1 MKPLIGISCR
11 LKHKSKGDH
20 FYLQREYSEAVFAA
34 GGIPVMLPLIPD
46 RDYVDEIAQRLDGIL
61 LSGSS
66 SDVNP
71 ALFGAARHPRLG
83 QVHPERDALDR
94 ALIRHAIDSRK
105 PLLGICYGIQA
116 LNVALGGSLVQ
127 HVETGIEHS
136 NAEACHKVLVEADSL
151 LARIGSAGE
160 HVVNTSHHQALDRI
174 GDSLRVTAHAPD
186 GVIEAVETT
195 EAGRFLVGVQWHP
208 ERIWKQSAISKALFE
223 AFIHATQKTGR

>member
-11 LKHKSKGDH
+11 LKTKPKGDH

-46 RDYVDEIAQRLDGIL
+46 PAYVDEIAQRLDGIL

-71 ALFGAARHPRLG
+71 ELFGAERHPRCG
-83 QVHPERDALDR
+83 DVHAERDALDR
-94 ALIRHAIDSRK
+94 ALIRYALESRK
-105 PLLGICYGIQA
+105 PLLGICYGVQA

-127 HVETGIEHS
+127 HLDTRIEHH
-136 NAEACHKVLVEADSL
+136 NPEACHKVLVETDST
-151 LARIGSAGE
+151 LARIGSPGE

-174 GDSLRVTAHAPD
+174 AESLRVTAHAPD
-186 GVIEAVETT
+186 GVVEAVETT

-223 AFIHATQKTGR
+223 AFIRATRTP